1 MKLKERYRNW
11 KESRLDQYNWVA
23 YRIFHPISDRLA
35 DSTSYGSIL
44 SSAAITTPTRI
55 YISKVLLNAVVIW
68 FIITLLSNLFAIPD
82 IWLTTIH
89 NIANF
94 ILSITSIPIII
105 ESIGLKV
112 VGILNTIVSFGTTIE
127 ISVVI
132 EELEATIRNIGE
144 SITIIGAI
152 LLGFVTIFDSI
163 LIPLSDMVGQL
174 TSNIISEGSS
184 SVSIDSTID
193 PLVSLIPPRNQIRN
207 IIAFI
212 IAPLITIF
220 YLIYKI
226 LWPKYIASER
236 GRQIDNNLARSYTFM
251 HALSEGGLGIYE
263 VMSKLAKSEDA
274 YGEVSKSF
282 KKIVR
287 NANKGGGSL
296 SSAISETAEETPSE
310 ELKSFL
316 NGLTNSIETGSDIN
330 AYIESRAERA
340 LEDARERQENR
351 LGMYELISEGYIII
365 FVAAP
370 VFFIILQLVEAM
382 VGSVNR
388 DTAQIVPYLI
398 IPVGGFMISVIIY
411 LTGKQAN
418 PEYNELK
425 PSMSSKWYDIEVYG
439 EQKQKYRSNAHKVS
453 ASLRKLKSYFLA
465 PIVKVKYNPKLSII
479 VTAPIALLTILLGIE
494 LGYIPT
500 SGISVQEAN
509 QIEGVSGEVSLLE
522 RMDQNH
528 LSMTIFA
535 IYLPFMI
542 ISLPWSILYEMKRRQ
557 REKVLSQL
565 PQLFSSIAEANKRG
579 LTLQESIES
588 TAQSSDSKLYNELQ
602 KAIRTSKFTKDI
614 NGSLIRFANEIRV
627 PRLSQSVR
635 LLVEANRVSSNVTV
649 VVDKIAEDLEAKYSL
664 TRDRK
669 QRARIYVVIV
679 FVAFFIGS
687 AVLIALDVTFFGF
700 IAEEIGANSGGS
712 GGAGEQ
718 APSEASYGQ
727 DLPIDFFRRVFIHT
741 LLALAFVSGT
751 VAGMME
757 NGKPAN
763 GLKYSI
769 LMSTLALLGFILIP
783 EIVA

>member
-1 MKLKERYRNW
+1 MTLRERYSNW
-11 KESRLDQYNWVA
+11 KKSRIDQYNWIA
-23 YRIFHPISDRLA
+23 YRIFHPISDLLT
-35 DSTSYGSIL
+35 DKTSYSSVL
-44 SSAAITTPTRI
+44 TSAAITTPTRI
-55 YISKVLLNAVVIW
+55 YISKVMLNAVLVWLIL
-68 FIITLLSNLFAIPD
+68 TLMSNIFAIPD
-82 IWLTTIH
+82 SWLETIY
-89 NIANF
+89 NMANF
-94 ILSITSIPIII
+94 VLSITSLPIIMQ
-105 ESIGLKV
+105 SIGLEV
-112 VGILNTIVSFGTTIE
+112 VNVLDTVVSFGTQVE
-127 ISVVI
+127 ISVLI
-132 EELEATIRNIGE
+132 EGLENSLRSIGE
-144 SITIIGAI
+144 RIKVIGAI
-152 LLGFVTIFDSI
+152 LLGFVTIFDSV
-163 LIPLSDMVGQL
+163 LIPLSETIEQFVADL
-174 TSNIISEGSS
+174 SS
-184 SVSIDSTID
+184 SGSGGVSSDSIIE
-193 PLVSLIPPRNQIRN
+193 PLLSVIPPRNQVRN
-207 IIAFI
+207 IVALI
-212 IAPLITIF
+212 IAPITAVI
-220 YLIYKI
+220 YLIYKF
-226 LWPKYIASER
+226 LWPSYVATER
-236 GRQIDNNLARSYTFM
+236 GRKIDNNLARSYTFM

-263 VMSKLAKSEDA
+263 VMSKLAESEDA

-282 KKIVR
+282 KRIVR
-287 NANKGGGSL
+287 NSNKGSGSL
-296 SSAISETAEETPSE
+296 SSAIKETADETPSN

-330 AYIESRAERA
+330 AYIKSRADRA

-398 IPVGGFMISVIIY
+398 IPVGGFMISAIIY
-411 LTGKQAN
+411 LTGQQAN
-418 PEYNELK
+418 PSYNQLK
-425 PSMSSKWYDIEVYG
+425 PNMSSRWYDIEVYG
-439 EQKQKYRSNAHKVS
+439 KQEQKYRSRAHQVS
-453 ASLRKLKSYFLA
+453 AIIRKGKSYLIS
-465 PIVKVKYNPKLSII
+465 PIVKVKYNPKLSIV
-479 VTAPIALLTILLGIE
+479 VTAPVALLVIFLGVQ

-500 SGISVQEAN
+500 SGISVEEAR
-509 QIEGVSGEVSLLE
+509 QIEGVSGEVSLVE
-522 RMDQNH
+522 RMDEKH
-528 LSMTIFA
+528 LGMTVFG

-542 ISLPWSILYEMKRRQ
+542 IALPWSILYEMKRRQ

-565 PQLFSSIAEANKRG
+565 PQLFSSIAEANRRG

-588 TAQSSDSKLYNELQ
+588 TAMSSESKLYNELQ
-602 KAIRTSKFTKDI
+602 NSIRSSKFTKDI

-649 VVDKIAEDLEAKYSL
+649 VVDKIADDLEAKYSL

-700 IAEEIGANSGGS
+700 IAEEIGAQSSGS
-712 GGAGEQ
+712 QGGTE

-727 DLPIDFFRRVFIHT
+727 DLPIQFFRRVFIHT
-741 LLALAFVSGT
+741 LFALAFVSGT

-757 NGKPAN
+757 NGDPAN

-769 LMSTLALLGFILIP
+769 LMSTLALLGFVLVP
-783 EIVA
+783 EIVG